1 MTIDPLTL
9 LMRGREVLAEQPF
22 SRLLGAQLNRLELG
36 GLCELE
42 LPLRTELL
50 QQNGFAHGGV
60 VSYLADNALTYAGGA
75 AASFGVVTAEFKINF
90 VRPAIGAPHSCT
102 KWPPSATSIGG
113 GQPRMVARSARI
125 GASPSTGSFMPIAMK
140 LSPAHSWCQKSCARR
155 LIARAEAV
163 SVGKNQI
170 VCRCDVF
177 VRVGGDEKLCA
188 VAQGTIA
195 RVGD

>member
-1 MTIDPLTL
+1 MTVDALTL

-22 SRLLGAQLNRLELG
+22 SRLLGAELKRLEPG
-36 GLCELE
+36 GICELE
-42 LPLRTELL
+42 LALRTELL

-75 AASFGVVTAEFKINF
+75 AAGVGVVTAEFKINY
-90 VRPAIGAPHSCT
+90 VRPAIGE
-102 KWPPSATSIGG
+102 
-113 GQPRMVARSARI
+113 
-125 GASPSTGSFMPIAMK
+125 
-140 LSPAHSWCQKSCARR
+140 R

-177 VRVGGDEKLCA
+177 VRSGGDEKLCA

-195 RVGD
+195 RIGDG

>member
-1 MTIDPLTL
+1 MSADPIAL

-22 SRLLGAQLNRLELG
+22 SRLLGAELKRLEPG
-36 GLCELE
+36 GICELE
-42 LPLRTELL
+42 LALRTELL

-75 AASFGVVTAEFKINF
+75 AAGVGVVTSEFKINY
-90 VRPAIGAPHSCT
+90 VRPAIGE
-102 KWPPSATSIGG
+102 
-113 GQPRMVARSARI
+113 
-125 GASPSTGSFMPIAMK
+125 
-140 LSPAHSWCQKSCARR
+140 R
-155 LIARAEAV
+155 LVARAEAV

-177 VRVGGDEKLCA
+177 VRSAGDEKLCA

-195 RVGD
+195 RIGEG